1 MAKDKPYFVSEMK
14 SSVLHSRKTL
24 VFFLGL
30 SSFCFSAMIQMSA
43 SMDEL
48 ASLMMGLM
56 ILIIG
61 IVLGFTTLYI
71 ATTTVIRSN
80 QKNVAMMRVFG
91 YSNNEC
97 KKAVLD
103 GYRPATYIGFA
114 IGTIYQYVLLKIMVT
129 IVFKDIE
136 GVPEFKFDWLTF
148 AITLVSFVIV
158 YEGIMY
164 IYGHMMKKIPLKQI
178 MDE

>member
-1 MAKDKPYFVSEMK
+1 
-14 SSVLHSRKTL
+14 
-24 VFFLGL
+24 
-30 SSFCFSAMIQMSA
+30 MIQMSA

-91 YSNNEC
+91 YSNVEC
-97 KKAVLD
+97 KRAVLD

-114 IGTIYQYVLLKIMVT
+114 IGTIYQYALLKIMVT

-136 GVPEFKFDWLTF
+136 GIPDYKFDWLVF
-148 AITLVSFVIV
+148 AITLVAFVIV
-158 YEGIMY
+158 YEGIMC
-164 IYGHMMKKIPLKQI
+164 IYGRMMKKIPLKQI